1 MNGKQRHTN
10 TLAGTPKTASSARTS
25 MKTHIENRP
34 SSTRSRAQKLR
45 VALALG
51 AATAIAA
58 GCFLFYPYL
67 KDGYDRLRGNLTQTF
82 VDETAHA
89 GLKRHHA
96 GANWLGT
103 FSVSVMDYDN
113 DGHADLFVNNHERH
127 RPYFYRNNGDATF
140 SEAHEEIGILENP
153 VGPVFGAPQI
163 SSAMPGF
170 FVWLDPATRLSGTW
184 HIRWIAPAATPVS
197 GTVTTNAQIARAGKI
212 GFSATDTLRVE
223 GSTVHFT
230 GVADGTP
237 KGIDLTSTFP
247 ESTVEFDLRYDGQAD
262 PLHVRIGPRNVT
274 PPTLPFSL
282 SLGDRHATAWGDF
295 DNDGRTDLFVTRG
308 AMVGLLKPPHGAKSE
323 ELFRNGPD
331 ARFSNVIHETGI
343 RNDYGRGRDAQWVDY
358 DKDGR
363 LDLYVS
369 NLGSRNLL
377 FRNLGNGA
385 FEETASRA
393 GLDLTGHTHFV
404 WADFNGDGHPDIL
417 FSNPE
422 RLFLNDG
429 KGRFSDVTEA
439 SGVQH
444 ARRYT
449 SLKDAMFWGSG
460 AAVADFNNDGSLD
473 LFIASGI
480 GGGESRLLEG
490 RNGKFTDVTNRA
502 GLNGLQDVTEGLWG
516 DFDND
521 GLVDLYAIS
530 PHPAS
535 NRLYRNQGDGTFVDV
550 THGMN
555 LKLTDRLEW
564 SLRTHAGGVATW
576 MDYNGDGFLDLFL
589 ATRRPKDIQQ
599 QKSPAATDGK
609 TSPEPLSVR
618 ILAFMKGKTPGTHFL
633 LRNTG
638 NGNGWIKVR
647 LSGKGSNRSGYGA
660 KVFVTTPAGTQFQEA
675 GAGTKLLFAQN
686 DVPLHFGLG
695 RFGKAAT
702 IRVIWPDGREQV
714 LKDVAANQVVQI
726 NEASDDHG

>member
-1 MNGKQRHTN
+1 
-10 TLAGTPKTASSARTS
+10 
-25 MKTHIENRP
+25 MKTHSESRP
-34 SSTRSRAQKLR
+34 SFTRSRPKWPR

-51 AATAIAA
+51 TVGAIAA

-67 KDGYDRLRGNLTQTF
+67 KGGYDRLRGNLTQTF
-82 VDETAHA
+82 VDDTARA

-140 SEAHEEIGILENP
+140 SEVYEEIGILENP
-153 VGPVFGAPQI
+153 VGPVFGAPRI
-163 SSAMPGF
+163 SSATPGF

-197 GTVTTNAQIARAGKI
+197 GTLTTNARIARAEKV
-212 GFSATDTLRVE
+212 GFSATDTLRTEESVI
-223 GSTVHFT
+223 HFT

-237 KGIDLTSTFP
+237 KGIDFTSTFP
-247 ESTVEFDLRYDGQAD
+247 ESTVEFDLRYDGKAEPQRV
-262 PLHVRIGPRNVT
+262 HIGPRGVT
-274 PPTLPFSL
+274 PPALPLSL
-282 SLGDRHATAWGDF
+282 SLGDRHATVWGDF

-308 AMVGLLKPPHGAKSE
+308 AMVGLLKPPHGAKHE

-331 ARFSNVIHETGI
+331 ARFTNVIRESGI

-358 DKDGR
+358 DNDGR

-377 FRNLGNGA
+377 FRNLGHGV
-385 FEETASRA
+385 FEETAVGA
-393 GLDLTGHTHFV
+393 GLDLTGPTHFV
-404 WADFNGDGHPDIL
+404 WADFNGDRHPDIL

-429 KGRFSDVTEA
+429 KGHFAEVTEA
-439 SGVQH
+439 AGLKH
-444 ARRYT
+444 ARHYA
-449 SLKDAMFWGSG
+449 SLKDALFWGSG
-460 AAVADFNNDGSLD
+460 AAVADFNNDGHLD
-473 LFIASGI
+473 LFIASGL
-480 GGGESRLLEG
+480 GGGESRLLAG
-490 RNGKFTDVTNRA
+490 HDGKFTDVTARA
-502 GLNGLQDVTEGLWG
+502 GLGGLQDVTEGLWG

-521 GLVDLYAIS
+521 GHIDLYTIS

-535 NRLYRNQGDGTFVDV
+535 NRLYRNKGNGTFVDV
-550 THGMN
+550 THAMN
-555 LKLTDRLEW
+555 LELTDRLEW

-589 ATRRPKDIQQ
+589 ATRRPKDPQH
-599 QKSPAATDGK
+599 QKPPAAGAAK
-609 TSPEPLSVR
+609 AAPEPLPAR

-638 NGNGWIKVR
+638 NGNRWIKVR
-647 LSGKGSNRSGYGA
+647 LAGNASNRSGYGA

-675 GAGTKLLFAQN
+675 GASTKLLFAQN

-695 RFGKAAT
+695 AYGKAT
-702 IRVIWPDGREQV
+702 TLRVVWPDGREQV
-714 LKDVAANQVVQI
+714 LHDVASNQVVRI
-726 NEASDDHG
+726 DETSGNHD